1 MGYVYRVEYVDGW
14 AGSAYQRAADPCAG
28 KREPA
33 PAGQLDSG
41 GGTGE
46 IRLEAALLGGE
57 SSEEQILF
65 TQAGRLYFAR
75 ASSARAGRGPVRKAS
90 LH

>member
-14 AGSAYQRAADPCAG
+14 LGRHTSALLTPAQGSVSLLLPDSWTAA
-28 KREPA
+28 
-33 PAGQLDSG
+33 

-57 SSEEQILF
+57 SSEEQILSPRR
-65 TQAGRLYFAR
+65 GGCISAR